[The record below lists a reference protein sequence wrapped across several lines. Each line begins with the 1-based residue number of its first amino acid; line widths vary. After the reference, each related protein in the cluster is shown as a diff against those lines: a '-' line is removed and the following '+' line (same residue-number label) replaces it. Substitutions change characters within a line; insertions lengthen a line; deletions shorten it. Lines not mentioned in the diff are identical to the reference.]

1 MLGIMVKEE
10 ATQIIKIDKI
20 MEEAVPE
27 ILWTFYNV
35 QSW

>member
-1 MLGIMVKEE
+1 MLGIMVKKE
-10 ATQIIKIDKI
+10 ATQIIKIR
-20 MEEAVPE
+20 EEVVPE